1 MAAQQTPRLTPEE
14 YLAIERAAEFKSE
27 YYDGQM
33 FAMSGGTFP
42 HVLTISN
49 LSYSI
54 RNALSG
60 RGCRVLSSDLRVRAS
75 GSAYCYPDVAVV
87 CETPRFADDQKD
99 TLLNPTVLV
108 EVLSKSTWAYDRG
121 IKFAQYRKIESLQEY
136 VLVWQ
141 SEPHI
146 EVYQRGP
153 GSEWILRE
161 FAGIDAVAHLS
172 SVGCDIPLAAVYE
185 GVSFEA

>member
-14 YLAIERAAEFKSE
+14 YLVIERAAAFRSE

-54 RNALSG
+54 RNALIG
-60 RGCRVLSSDLRVRAS
+60 RGCHVLSSDLRVRAS
-75 GSAYCYPDVAVV
+75 GRAYCYPDVAVV

-99 TLLNPTVLV
+99 TLLNPIVLV
-108 EVLSKSTWAYDRG
+108 EVLSKSTEAYDRG
-121 IKFAQYRKIESLQEY
+121 FKFLQYRQIESLQEY

-141 SEPHI
+141 SEPRI
-146 EVYQRGP
+146 EVYQRAP
-153 GSEWILRE
+153 AAEWILRE
-161 FAGIDAVAHLS
+161 FAGMEAVCRLA
-172 SVGCDIPLAAVYE
+172 SVGCDVPLAAVYD
-185 GVSFEA
+185 GVPFEA